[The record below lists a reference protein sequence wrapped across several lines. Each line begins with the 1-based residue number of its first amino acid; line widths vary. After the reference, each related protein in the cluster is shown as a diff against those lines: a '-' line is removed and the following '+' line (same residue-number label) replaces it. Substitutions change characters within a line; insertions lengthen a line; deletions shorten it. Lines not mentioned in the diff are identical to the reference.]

1 MDSTATSSLSV
12 LPVLPRRTRPR
23 LRLVPDEPRLSVV
36 VVNYLCW
43 QDTAALVRHLRS
55 APALRHGAAEIV
67 IVDNDSPWHAL
78 IPRLRRMRGVSLRR
92 WRGNHG
98 FARAVNEGVR
108 LSRGDWLLLLNP
120 DMSLEP
126 GFLDKALA
134 RADELAAADEQTGIL
149 GFGLRNADGG
159 TQRSAG
165 PFPTL
170 ASSLARL
177 LLPRPW
183 RKYYLRTTAACRPV
197 DWVTGCCLLV
207 RRTCWEDLGGLDGD
221 FFLYYEDVDL
231 CRRARERGWTVWH
244 EPSLSATHHH
254 PLHART
260 VPAHLRL
267 VTRHALLTYARKHW
281 PLWQTRLLAGIIRM
295 EAWWRQRRA
304 WRRGDMARAALF
316 DSLGRMVGDFARGR
330 IAAAGKRLL
339 RVVRR
344 REEWRAALSN
354 HRHPKSK

>member
-1 MDSTATSSLSV
+1 MDSTATSPLSV
-12 LPVLPRRTRPR
+12 LPPLPRRMHPR
-23 LRLVPDEPRLSVV
+23 LRLVPAVPRMSVV

-43 QDTAALVRHLRS
+43 HDTATLVRQLRTT
-55 APALRHGAAEIV
+55 PALRHGAAEIIV
-67 IVDNDSPWHAL
+67 VDNDSPWHPL
-78 IPRLRRMRGVSLRR
+78 IPRLRRMPGVSLRR
-92 WRGNHG
+92 WRGNRG

-108 LSRGDWLLLLNP
+108 LSRGDWILLLNP

-134 RADELAAADEQTGIL
+134 RAEELAAADTRTGIL

-159 TQRSAG
+159 RQRSAG

-170 ASSLARL
+170 ASSLTRL

-183 RKYYLRTTAACRPV
+183 RKYYLRSSTACRPV

-207 RRTCWEDLGGLDGD
+207 RRTCWDDLGGLDGD

-231 CRRARERGWTVWH
+231 CRRAREHGWTVWH
-244 EPSLSATHHH
+244 EPGLSATHHH
-254 PLHART
+254 PLHARR

-281 PLWQTRLLAGIIRM
+281 PAWQTRVLASIIRI
-295 EAWWRQRRA
+295 EAWWRRRQA
-304 WRRGDMARAALF
+304 WQRGDTLRAGLF

-330 IAAAGKRLL
+330 IAAAGRRLL

-344 REEWRAALSN
+344 REEWREALSN
-354 HRHPKSK
+354 HRHPQP

>member
-1 MDSTATSSLSV
+1 MDSSATSLLSV
-12 LPVLPRRTRPR
+12 LLPEPRRRQLRPR
-23 LRLVPDEPRLSVV
+23 LVPAVPRLSVV
-36 VVNYLCW
+36 VVNYLQW
-43 QDTAALVRHLRS
+43 QDTATLVRQLRA
-55 APALRHGAAEIV
+55 APALRHGAAEVV

-78 IPRLRRMRGVSLRR
+78 IPRLRRMPGVSLRR
-92 WRGNHG
+92 WRSNRG

-120 DMSLEP
+120 DMTLEP

-134 RADELAAADEQTGIL
+134 RAEELARTDAHTGIL
-149 GFGLRNADGG
+149 GFGLRDADGG
-159 TQRSAG
+159 RQRSAG

-170 ASSLARL
+170 VSSLIRL

-183 RKYYLRTTAACRPV
+183 RKYYLRPTAACRPV

-207 RRTCWEDLGGLDGD
+207 RRTCWENLGGLDGD

-244 EPSLSATHHH
+244 EPDLCATHHH
-254 PLHART
+254 PLHARS

-267 VTRHALLTYARKHW
+267 ITRHALLTYARKHW
-281 PLWQTRLLAGIIRM
+281 PAWQVRILAGIIRV
-295 EAWWRQRRA
+295 EAWLRQRRA
-304 WRRGDMARAALF
+304 WRRGDEAHAGLF
-316 DSLGRMVGDFARGR
+316 DTSGPHGEGLRRGR
-330 IAAAGKRLL
+330 IGAAGRRLL

-344 REEWRAALSN
+344 REEWRAALSV
-354 HRHPKSK
+354 HRDTQP

>member
-1 MDSTATSSLSV
+1 MDPTATSRLSV
-12 LPVLPRRTRPR
+12 VLAKPRRARMRPR
-23 LRLVPDEPRLSVV
+23 LVPAVPRLSVV
-36 VVNYLCW
+36 VVNYLQW
-43 QDTAALVRHLRS
+43 QDTAELVRQLRS
-55 APALRHGAAEIV
+55 TPALRHGAAEVV
-67 IVDNDSPWHAL
+67 IVDNDSPWHSL
-78 IPRLRRMRGVSLRR
+78 IARLRQTPGVSLQR
-92 WRGNHG
+92 WRSNRG
-98 FARAVNEGVR
+98 FARAVNEGAR
-108 LSRGDWLLLLNP
+108 LSRGDWILLLNP

-134 RADELAAADEQTGIL
+134 RAEELARTDVHTGII
-149 GFGLRNADGG
+149 GFGLRDADGG
-159 TQRSAG
+159 RQRSAG

-170 ASSLARL
+170 ASSLLRL
-177 LLPRPW
+177 FLPRRW
-183 RKYYLRTTAACRPV
+183 RKYYLRPAPACQPV

-207 RRTCWEDLGGLDGD
+207 RRTCWENLGGLDGD

-244 EPSLSATHHH
+244 EPDLCATHHH

-281 PLWQTRLLAGIIRM
+281 PAWQTRVLAGIIRV
-295 EAWWRQRRA
+295 EAWLRRRQA
-304 WRRGDMARAALF
+304 WKCGDELHAGLF

-330 IAAAGKRLL
+330 AGIAGRRLL

-344 REEWRAALSN
+344 REEWRAALSD
-354 HRHPKSK
+354 HRDP

>member
-1 MDSTATSSLSV
+1 M
-12 LPVLPRRTRPR
+12 P
-23 LRLVPDEPRLSVV
+23 
-36 VVNYLCW
+36 
-43 QDTAALVRHLRS
+43 
-55 APALRHGAAEIV
+55 
-67 IVDNDSPWHAL
+67 
-78 IPRLRRMRGVSLRR
+78 GVSLRR
-92 WRGNHG
+92 WRGNRG

-108 LSRGDWLLLLNP
+108 LGRGDWILLLNP

-134 RADELAAADEQTGIL
+134 RAEELAAVDSHTGIL

-159 TQRSAG
+159 SQRSAG

-170 ASSLARL
+170 ASSLTRL

-183 RKYYLRTTAACRPV
+183 RKYYLRNTAACRPV

-207 RRTCWEDLGGLDGD
+207 RRTCWDDLGGLDGD

-231 CRRARERGWTVWH
+231 CRRAREHGWTVWH
-244 EPSLSATHHH
+244 EPALTATHHH
-254 PLHART
+254 PLHARR

-281 PLWQTRLLAGIIRM
+281 PAWQTRLLAGIIRV
-295 EAWWRQRRA
+295 EAWWRRRQA
-304 WRRGDMARAALF
+304 WRRGDALRAGLF

-330 IAAAGKRLL
+330 ITAASQRLL

-344 REEWRAALSN
+344 REEWRAALSDR
-354 HRHPKSK
+354 RHPQHNS

>member
-1 MDSTATSSLSV
+1 MDSTATSPRTVLS
-12 LPVLPRRTRPR
+12 PQPRRVTPR
-23 LRLVPDEPRLSVV
+23 LRLVPAVPRLSVV

-43 QDTAALVRHLRS
+43 QATATLVRQLRTT
-55 APALRHGAAEIV
+55 PALRHGAAEII
-67 IVDNDSPWHAL
+67 IVDNDSPWHPL
-78 IPRLRRMRGVSLRR
+78 IPRLRRMPGVSLRR
-92 WRGNHG
+92 WRGNRG

-108 LSRGDWLLLLNP
+108 LSRGDWILLLNP

-134 RADELAAADEQTGIL
+134 RAEELAAADEKSGIL
-149 GFGLRNADGG
+149 GFGLRNSDGG
-159 TQRSAG
+159 SQRSAG

-177 LLPRPW
+177 LLPRAW
-183 RKYYLRTTAACRPV
+183 RKYYLRDMAACRPV

-207 RRTCWEDLGGLDGD
+207 RRSCWEDLGGLDGD

-244 EPSLSATHHH
+244 EPALSATHHQ
-254 PLHART
+254 PLHARR

-281 PLWQTRLLAGIIRM
+281 PLWQTRILAGIIRV
-295 EAWWRQRRA
+295 EAWWRKRQA
-304 WRRGDMARAALF
+304 WRSGDALRAGLF

-330 IAAAGKRLL
+330 IAAAGRRLL
-339 RVVRR
+339 SVVRR
-344 REEWRAALSN
+344 REEWRAALTH
-354 HRHPKSK
+354 HRHPQS